1 MRKLLFLN
9 RLALI
14 CNILFIV
21 CLILKRIQDIKL
33 NQDLIGLILILGW
46 LCSFLLSVIVNIW
59 AVILLLKKSEIDV
72 PIWLV
77 VTNLLFFIIEFIHQF
92 ILG

>member
-21 CLILKRIQDIKL
+21 CLVLQRTQDFIPNQDIK
-33 NQDLIGLILILGW
+33 GLIIILGW
-46 LCSFLLSVIVNIW
+46 LVSFILSTIVNFW
-59 AVILLLKKSEIDV
+59 AVILLLKKREIGV
-72 PIWLV
+72 PHWLV
-77 VTNLLFFIIEFIHQF
+77 VTNLVFFIIEFIHHF
-92 ILG
+92 ILS

>member
-59 AVILLLKKSEIDV
+59 AVILLLKKSEIEV

-77 VTNLLFFIIEFIHQF
+77 VTNLLFFIFEFIYHY
-92 ILG
+92 ILS

>member
-21 CLILKRIQDIKL
+21 CLILKRIEDIKL

-59 AVILLLKKSEIDV
+59 AVILLLKKSEIEV

-77 VTNLLFFIIEFIHQF
+77 VTNLLFFIFEFIYHY
-92 ILG
+92 ILS